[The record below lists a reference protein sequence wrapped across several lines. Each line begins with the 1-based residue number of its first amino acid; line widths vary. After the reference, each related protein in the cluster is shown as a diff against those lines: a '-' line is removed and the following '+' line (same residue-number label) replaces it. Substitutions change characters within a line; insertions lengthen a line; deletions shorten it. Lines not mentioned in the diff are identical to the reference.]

1 MLIGLVILAV
11 VVVVLIVAFATV
23 QFGESGV
30 SRAKENA
37 YWKGGAGPNPPL
49 RYDPEA
55 RFEPPPGGRG

>member
-1 MLIGLVILAV
+1 MLIALAIVAV
-11 VVVVLIVAFATV
+11 VVLLVIVLAKV

-49 RYDPEA
+49 RYDPDA
-55 RFEPPPGGRG
+55 RFDPPPGGRG